1 MKKLNLLLV
10 SAIAFLNPAVTFASE
25 LDVDA
30 AHSSVG
36 FEIKHLVVATV
47 RGNFTEFSGVIDFDE
62 KKSAPTKVNF
72 VVKADSI
79 STNNAKRD
87 GHLKSPDFFD
97 TAKFPEAR
105 FVSTGIKAKGKD
117 KFAVEGDL
125 TIHGV
130 TKKAVFD
137 FASLGKVKDAYGV
150 EKRMFQATTDIVRKD
165 YGIVYNAPLE
175 TGGVMIGET
184 AKVTVDLETAAKKP
198 AAK

>member
-1 MKKLNLLLV
+1 
-10 SAIAFLNPAVTFASE
+10 
-25 LDVDA
+25 
-30 AHSSVG
+30 
-36 FEIKHLVVATV
+36 V
-47 RGNFTEFSGVIDFDE
+47 RGNFTEFSGVVDFDE
-62 KKSAPTKVNF
+62 KKSAPTKVSF
-72 VVKADSI
+72 VAKADSI

-105 FVSTGIKAKGKD
+105 FVSTGIKSKGKD

-125 TIHGV
+125 TIHGI

-175 TGGVMIGET
+175 TGGLMIGET